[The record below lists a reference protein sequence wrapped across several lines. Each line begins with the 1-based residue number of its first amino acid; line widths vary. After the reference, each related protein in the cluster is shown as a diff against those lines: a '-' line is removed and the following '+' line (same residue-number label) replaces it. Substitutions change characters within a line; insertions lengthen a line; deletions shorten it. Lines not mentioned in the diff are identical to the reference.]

1 MSKFLVVSHTHGLLP
16 FGHRLQREGH
26 TVQPIVVIKQFESAW
41 HGKLKPS
48 PRDSKSLLSEDFIQE
63 TFTQARSE
71 GWTVLTDSF
80 QLEKRLR
87 EEFKI
92 PPSHLYGR
100 LRFPDEPSSILRVG
114 GWFDGDRMG
123 HLFGLIV
130 ERGAWHGGMGP
141 DIDGSLTLIRID
153 NLKAKSLMESIIQK
167 EVDELK
173 SLDFRGLVQF
183 GLEFQTE
190 TGSPQ
195 VSGVGAGWPSLV
207 THGFLSETDNFE
219 GLLLG
224 GMDLPE
230 PSQQSLQQSL
240 TQQSQNADKFLA
252 KKFVTVLPVSRP
264 PWPTAKARFRFS
276 TDPVEGLTPQQM
288 GRVFWHDV
296 QVDQEA
302 GQLRTA
308 GLDGLIGVVRGAADT
323 SQLSLALALETATRL
338 QIPEKQFR
346 TDAGQQVQNTLAQLE
361 QKFELVL

>member
-48 PRDSKSLLSEDFIQE
+48 PRDSKSLLSEDFIRE

-195 VSGVGAGWPSLV
+195 VKGVGAGWPSLV
-207 THGFLSETDNFE
+207 THGFLSELDTF
-219 GLLLG
+219 GQLLHQDHL
-224 GMDLPE
+224 DVSQLLP
-230 PSQQSLQQSL
+230 
-240 TQQSQNADKFLA
+240 